1 MLTVSHKLLHAVLS
15 TTINCSPN
23 YNIEEKDTMDT
34 LLRIERLAAQWFD
47 RKAGRD
53 FLPETETTKQ
63 VRLDKSTSII
73 IQLWAIEG

>member
-1 MLTVSHKLLHAVLS
+1 
-15 TTINCSPN
+15 
-23 YNIEEKDTMDT
+23 MDT